1 MSQATAS
8 PYLSA
13 HQTRDREPT
22 DYENL
27 LGDALEKAF
36 AAGVHELD
44 GVCAQ
49 LIADC
54 VPSPGGRTWAP
65 DLLASELKRLAA

>member
-1 MSQATAS
+1 MQAQQA
-8 PYLSA
+8 YLNP

-36 AAGVHELD
+36 ADGVHELD
-44 GVCAQ
+44 RLCER

-54 VPSPGGRTWAP
+54 VPSPGGQTWTPA
-65 DLLASELKRLAA
+65 LLQSELKRLGA

>member
-1 MSQATAS
+1 MQEQ
-8 PYLSA
+8 YLDP

-36 AAGVHELD
+36 ARGVHELEAI
-44 GVCAQ
+44 CAA
-49 LIADC
+49 LIEDC
-54 VPSPGGRTWAP
+54 VPSPGGKPWSPA
-65 DLLASELKRLAA
+65 LLESELKRLAA

>member
-8 PYLSA
+8 PYLNA
-13 HQTRDREPT
+13 HQARDREPT

-36 AAGVHELD
+36 AAGIHDLD
-44 GVCAQ
+44 GVCAR
-49 LIADC
+49 LVEDC
-54 VPSPGGRTWAP
+54 VPSPAGKPWTPA
-65 DLLASELKRLAA
+65 LLESELKRLAA

>member
-1 MSQATAS
+1 MQEQ
-8 PYLSA
+8 YLDP

-36 AAGVHELD
+36 GAGVQDLD
-44 GVCAQ
+44 GICAA
-49 LIADC
+49 LTKDC
-54 VPSPGGRTWAP
+54 VPSPGGKPWTPA
-65 DLLASELKRLAA
+65 LLESELKRLAA

>member
-1 MSQATAS
+1 MSLTMAS
-8 PYLSA
+8 PYLNA

-36 AAGVHELD
+36 AAGVHDLD
-44 GVCAQ
+44 GVCAR

-54 VPSPGGRTWAP
+54 VPSPGGKPWTTA
-65 DLLASELKRLAA
+65 LLESELKRLSA

>member
-1 MSQATAS
+1 MAQAAAQA
-8 PYLSA
+8 YLSA
-13 HQTRDREPT
+13 HQTCDREPT

-49 LIADC
+49 LISDC
-54 VPSPGGRTWAP
+54 VPSPGGRLWTP

>member
-1 MSQATAS
+1 MQPMQET
-8 PYLSA
+8 YLNP

-36 AAGVHELD
+36 GAGLHDLD
-44 GVCAQ
+44 AVCAA
-49 LIADC
+49 LINDC
-54 VPSPGGRTWAP
+54 VPSPGGKPWTPA
-65 DLLASELKRLAA
+65 LLESELKRLGA

>member
-1 MSQATAS
+1 MQEQ
-8 PYLSA
+8 YLDP

-36 AAGVHELD
+36 ARGVHELD
-44 GVCAQ
+44 GICAA
-49 LIADC
+49 LIEDC
-54 VPSPGGRTWAP
+54 VPSPGGKPWNPA
-65 DLLASELKRLAA
+65 LLESELKRLSA